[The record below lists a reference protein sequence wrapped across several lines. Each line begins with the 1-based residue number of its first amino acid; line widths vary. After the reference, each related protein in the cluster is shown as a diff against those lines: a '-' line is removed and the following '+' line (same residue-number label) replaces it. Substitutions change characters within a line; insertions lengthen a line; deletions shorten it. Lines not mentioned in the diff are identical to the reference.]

1 MIVCCL
7 CFSDNKC
14 AKLRR
19 NNESEAH
26 RQSKCTLCFRSLE
39 VCHPCRILQNILAS
53 SETDAAHRSYGSRW
67 ICPNRYTPVF
77 GSFFVFTPQILIC

>member
-39 VCHPCRILQNILAS
+39 VCHPCRILPDILAS
-53 SETDAAHRSYGSRW
+53 SEADAAHISYGSRW
-67 ICPNRYTPVF
+67 ICPNRYT
-77 GSFFVFTPQILIC
+77 Q